1 MECKQ
6 CRQDY
11 DGNLEACPFCG
22 AQNEA
27 QPGEQPAQP
36 QQQPGAQQDTQY
48 QQPVQQPTQ
57 PEQQQY
63 QQPEQQPAQPQQQ
76 YQQPQQQPVQPQQQP
91 GAQQDAQYQQAPQ
104 QQQYQQPQQ
113 NAQQYQQQYQ
123 QVPVQ
128 NPADNGKG
136 FAIGSLVCGIVGIIT
151 CAVPALAIVLGILAI
166 IFGNLAKKKLPDG
179 QAGMATAG
187 LLCILLRARLL
198 LRLNRLHSLK

>member
-27 QPGEQPAQP
+27 QPGEQSAQP

-63 QQPEQQPAQPQQQ
+63 
-76 YQQPQQQPVQPQQQP
+76 
-91 GAQQDAQYQQAPQ
+91 Q

-187 LLCILLRARLL
+187 FICGIVAIVVAVIVMIVVAVMFAAVATGL
-198 LRLNRLHSLK
+198 SYYDWMYY